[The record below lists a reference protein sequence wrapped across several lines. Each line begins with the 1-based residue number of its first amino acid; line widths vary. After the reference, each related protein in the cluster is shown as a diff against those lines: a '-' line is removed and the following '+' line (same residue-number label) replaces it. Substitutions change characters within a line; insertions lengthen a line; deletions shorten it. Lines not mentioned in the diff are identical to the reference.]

1 MWLME
6 ILFNIFKIDS
16 HVGQRNVFFLKH
28 YIKEPKYAHFVSRM
42 QQMFYFGTY
51 SHFSSQHLHHDD
63 ARVYNVHLQ

>member
-6 ILFNIFKIDS
+6 ILFNVFKIGS
-16 HVGQRNVFFLKH
+16 HVEQRFFSSNTVE
-28 YIKEPKYAHFVSRM
+28 EPKYAHFVSRM

-51 SHFSSQHLHHDD
+51 SHFSSHHLNRDD